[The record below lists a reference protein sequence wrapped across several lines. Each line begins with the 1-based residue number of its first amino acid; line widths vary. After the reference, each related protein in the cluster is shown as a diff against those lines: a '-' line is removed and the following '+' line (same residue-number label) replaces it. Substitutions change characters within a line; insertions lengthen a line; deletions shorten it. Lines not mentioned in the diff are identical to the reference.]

1 MVSWTTLLAKL
12 WHIRLPKRIAPS
24 RLVLLSS
31 TSGSSL
37 PNLISPTVSST
48 LTSIIVHP
56 PETISSLH
64 SAYLFPPPVSGDLS
78 EAGTTGGSRFRGIL
92 ENATRRNE
100 ALRLTLTGE
109 LGASVGD
116 WVEQDSVNSSAN
128 YSGQSAGSTAGE
140 ASSSAIASGVVVE
153 ILVRKAA
160 GGASKG
166 MVRRLEGLRPSAV
179 GKGKSGVSE
188 CDLEACRWQDIKGL
202 ESLASGYQAVRT
214 PNEEAEGDIKK
225 KDEGKVSPAPMC

>member
-1 MVSWTTLLAKL
+1 
-12 WHIRLPKRIAPS
+12 
-24 RLVLLSS
+24 
-31 TSGSSL
+31 
-37 PNLISPTVSST
+37 
-48 LTSIIVHP
+48 
-56 PETISSLH
+56 
-64 SAYLFPPPVSGDLS
+64 
-78 EAGTTGGSRFRGIL
+78 
-92 ENATRRNE
+92 
-100 ALRLTLTGE
+100 
-109 LGASVGD
+109 VGD

-128 YSGQSAGSTAGE
+128 YSCQSAGSTAGE